1 MWSKLENHPILGK
14 ALSMVSLGAALL
26 VTTPAWT
33 QGACLAAVVAVFL
46 WIGICRKP
54 FPRARLEKLL
64 TPACLAAGAITAIC
78 FGFNFYNSWVLSS
91 PAQSLSALLGVGK
104 EELTQGVGVLLV
116 FCASPAFAVLIGH
129 YFQLA
134 LEDYREKRKTMPPQ
148 KGEIRADKAFF
159 LLFFLYVVGIS
170 AILRTNFYYKDDAA
184 RAIFGYKQWDY
195 FGRFLSTALATLV
208 HTGDFLSDI
217 APLPQ
222 LLATGVLALSGV
234 LVLYILYD
242 RPYFTL
248 WELISV
254 VPLGLNPYFLECL
267 SYRFDAPYMAVSILG
282 GILPLLF
289 FRKKTGTYILA
300 GMLGILMV
308 CTTYQAAT
316 GVFPMLV
323 IALALKQWN
332 EGGKFRDSLIFCL
345 KSLVGYGLGLVYF
358 KAILMRPANAGYVSN
373 AMPGVGELIPN
384 MLTNLGRYF
393 AYVKSDFKPY
403 WLVLV
408 VLIALGFLWVTVGKT
423 RRKKW
428 VSGAVSLAALV
439 LMGVLCFGIYPMLA
453 TPLFEPRGMYGFGVF
468 IAIIGAVAVRGRG
481 NVPGK
486 LPGIVLAW
494 AFFVFSF
501 TYGNA
506 LDLQKEYTEFRMQL
520 VIQDLNELE
529 PLQSEQTVTVHL
541 SGSIGRTPL
550 LYYQPQDYQ
559 MLNRLLPATFSG
571 GDDLTQYRF
580 FYYYGLPNLR
590 MAEPK
595 EKPPENLPI
604 LKDTLYHTISGE
616 DGYLLIHLK

>member
-64 TPACLAAGAITAIC
+64 TPACLAAGAIAAIC

-134 LEDYREKRKTMPPQ
+134 LEDYREKRKTMPPK

-222 LLATGVLALSGV
+222 LLAMGVLALSGV

-332 EGGKFRDSLIFCL
+332 EGGKFRDSLSFCL
-345 KSLVGYGLGLVYF
+345 KSLAGYGLGLVYF

-384 MLTNLGRYF
+384 TLTNLGRYF

-595 EKPPENLPI
+595 ERPPENLPI